1 MKNESIADE
10 LLERVMRK
18 DYFISKKLKELD
30 QQRSEA
36 IQVLF
41 SSKTPLESF
50 EELKKAED
58 DLVEIWE
65 QLVWQR

>member
-1 MKNESIADE
+1 MKNELIADQ

-18 DYFISKKLKELD
+18 DYLISKKLREID

-41 SSKTPLESF
+41 SSKTPLETF
-50 EELKKAED
+50 DELKKAED
-58 DLVEIWE
+58 ELVEIWE

>member
-1 MKNESIADE
+1 MKNELIADE
-10 LLERVMRK
+10 LLERVMRM
-18 DYFISKKLKELD
+18 DYFLSKKLREID

-58 DLVEIWE
+58 ELVEIYE
-65 QLVWQR
+65 KLTWQR